1 MKIAIDKIKIGE
13 RRRED
18 LGDDFEDLKTSIKL
32 RGQMNPILI
41 SKEDYQLI
49 AGFRRYSCCKEL
61 GMKEVEVRFY
71 ENLSEIDKKILELE
85 ENIHK
90 TLTWKE
96 RAMLVQDIHRL
107 KQEQHGAAKQGHAGK
122 GWGIAQTAELLGMP
136 VSTVSEDLNLAASI
150 EAVPELTAL
159 KSRRQALK
167 TTDKL
172 SEMAILAELAKRE
185 EAEKKLESNLYV
197 LLHGDAVKLIKEK
210 IEDEVVDLIIFDPPW
225 GIDVD
230 KIASARGPRSEKTSY
245 RDDTIFTSRKL
256 VEDLLPELHRI
267 LKPDGHMYIFYD
279 FSQRDYYINIL
290 NNYLYYTSPETMI
303 SMLSPQLQ
311 KAIADE
317 IAQKQAE
324 RSWSFHV
331 EEKPLIWIKEGGGF
345 TDFEHKF
352 MPRYESFL
360 FCSKGIKK
368 PLSSACS
375 DVFVYNRPVTT
386 ERIHTQ
392 EKPRELIERLIQL
405 STNQGDLVVDPCA
418 GSFVTA
424 AAATKLKRKS
434 ISIELD
440 KDCYLRGVERMK
452 GFSSKEDK

>member
-1 MKIAIDKIKIGE
+1 
-13 RRRED
+13 
-18 LGDDFEDLKTSIKL
+18 
-32 RGQMNPILI
+32 
-41 SKEDYQLI
+41 
-49 AGFRRYSCCKEL
+49 
-61 GMKEVEVRFY
+61 
-71 ENLSEIDKKILELE
+71 
-85 ENIHK
+85 
-90 TLTWKE
+90 
-96 RAMLVQDIHRL
+96 
-107 KQEQHGAAKQGHAGK
+107 
-122 GWGIAQTAELLGMP
+122 
-136 VSTVSEDLNLAASI
+136 
-150 EAVPELTAL
+150 
-159 KSRRQALK
+159 
-167 TTDKL
+167 
-172 SEMAILAELAKRE
+172 
-185 EAEKKLESNLYV
+185 
-197 LLHGDAVKLIKEK
+197 
-210 IEDEVVDLIIFDPPW
+210 
-225 GIDVD
+225 
-230 KIASARGPRSEKTSY
+230 
-245 RDDTIFTSRKL
+245 
-256 VEDLLPELHRI
+256 
-267 LKPDGHMYIFYD
+267 MYIFYD